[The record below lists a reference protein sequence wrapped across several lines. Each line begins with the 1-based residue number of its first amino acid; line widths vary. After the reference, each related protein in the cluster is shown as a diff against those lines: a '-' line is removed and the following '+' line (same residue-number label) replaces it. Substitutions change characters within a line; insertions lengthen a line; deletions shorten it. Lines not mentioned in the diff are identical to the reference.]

1 MSNDKYQLC
10 PCGSGKKLKFCCYE
24 KGRTL
29 GQIPDAELFQQAA
42 EFRICESH
50 VNSNWQES
58 GLAEVLVVRQTLSL
72 KYVVGVYLVDVF
84 CLGLKN
90 TFVRATFRHADVR
103 ALLSNLSQPMEEV
116 SYEDARSIILGAV
129 EYARQLGFEPH
140 EEWKISG
147 PIVEAERPFRRNFNF
162 GHDGKPFYIQGPDDD
177 ARKIMKKLELLVE
190 KGEAHFLAIAGGEI
204 DGGNDDDEETSFDDR
219 CGEIEQDLRDG
230 SFEDAQSEIGT
241 LIDEF
246 PGRWEPPY
254 LMGTCLAMQGDAE
267 NAIPFLEQSLAIC
280 PSSEAYYNLAAAH
293 KSVFQIQSFL
303 TGMEKVIEL
312 DGVNGEIGMKA
323 KAEIDAFT
331 AMMCETSGI
340 TLDQYIESSGRFE
353 DAFVCL
359 SEGRFEDA
367 IRGFNRVLDIQPD
380 HVQSYGNLGLAHAW
394 LGDRDAAI
402 RYFDKAIELDPH
414 YQPAIENRQLVLE
427 RRPGETLKSF
437 GMREIDF
444 YADKAR
450 ASSSSNSNKTGFSM
464 V

>member
-24 KGRTL
+24 KGRTP
-29 GQIPDAELFQQAA
+29 GQIPDAELFRQAA

-50 VNSNWQES
+50 VNPNWQES
-58 GLAEVLVVRQTLSL
+58 GLAEVLIVRQTLSL

-103 ALLSNLSQPMEEV
+103 TLFSRFSQPMEEV

-147 PIVEAERPFRRNFNF
+147 PIVEVERPFRRNFTF
-162 GHDGKPFYIQGPDDD
+162 GCDGKPLYIQGPDDD
-177 ARKIMKKLELLVE
+177 AQKIMKKLGLLAE
-190 KGEAHFLAIAGGEI
+190 KGEAHFLTIAGEEI
-204 DGGNDDDEETSFDDR
+204 DGGNDDDEETSFDER
-219 CGEIEQDLRDG
+219 CEDIEQDLRDG
-230 SFEDAQSEIGT
+230 LFEDAQSEIET

-246 PGRWEPPY
+246 PGHWEPPY
-254 LMGTCLAMQGDAE
+254 LKGTCLAMQGDAE
-267 NAIPFLEQSLAIC
+267 QAIPFLEQSLAIC

-293 KSVFQIQSFL
+293 KAVFQIRGFL
-303 TGMEKVIEL
+303 TCMEKAIEL
-312 DGVNGEIGMKA
+312 DDANGEIGMKA

-331 AMMCETSGI
+331 AMTCKTSGI
-340 TLDQYIESSGRFE
+340 TLDQYIEGFRRFE
-353 DAFVCL
+353 DAFACL
-359 SEGRFEDA
+359 NQGRFEEA

-380 HVQSYGNLGLAHAW
+380 HVQSYGNLGLAHACQ
-394 LGDRDAAI
+394 GDRDAAI
-402 RYFDKAIELDPH
+402 RYFDKAIALDTH
-414 YQPAIENRQLVLE
+414 YQPAIENRQLVLTL
-427 RRPGETLKSF
+427 RPGETLKAF

-450 ASSSSNSNKTGFSM
+450 ALSSSNSNRSPA
-464 V
+464 